1 MPDYLVK
8 ATAANG
14 QIRAFAASTK
24 KIVEAAH
31 VAHHTSPV
39 VTQALGRLLTAGSLM
54 GSMIKNR
61 DELLTLK
68 IAGDG
73 PIRGLLVTADSQ
85 GNVKGYSYI
94 HDLKDTYDAPMTV
107 SDVIG
112 DGSFTIIKDMGLKEP
127 YVGYSPL
134 VSGEIAEDLTY
145 YYAKSEQIPTS
156 VSLGVLLNEDGS
168 VKQAGGFIIQLMP
181 DTNDEIIETLEK
193 ALINTS
199 SMTKL
204 LDAGKTPETILKDI
218 FVDLDLKINT
228 TEITRFFCNCSKD
241 RVTKAL
247 IAMGET
253 DLGEMIAEGE
263 TVELNCDFCSEKYT
277 FSTKDLGD
285 ILKGLQKRRKE
296 KEVL

>member
-8 ATAANG
+8 ATAAKG
-14 QIRAFAASTK
+14 QIRAFAVSTK
-24 KIVEAAH
+24 TIVETAH
-31 VAHHTSPV
+31 TVHHTSPV
-39 VTQALGRLLTAGSLM
+39 VTQALGRLLTAGALM

-68 IAGDG
+68 INGDG
-73 PIRGLLVTADSQ
+73 PIKGLLVTADSQ
-85 GNVKGYSYI
+85 GNVKGYSYVS
-94 HDLKDTYDAPMTV
+94 DLKDTISTPMTV
-107 SDVIG
+107 SDAIG
-112 DGSFTIIKDMGLKEP
+112 SGSLTIIKDMGLKEP

-181 DTNDEIIETLEK
+181 FTEEETILKLENVL
-193 ALINTS
+193 ADTS

-204 LDAGKTPETILKDI
+204 LDAGKTPEAILKEI
-218 FVDLDLKINT
+218 FVNLDLNITT
-228 TEITRFFCNCSKD
+228 TEIVRFFCNCSRD

-247 IAMGET
+247 IAVGEAELE
-253 DLGEMIAEGE
+253 DMIADGE
-263 TVELNCDFCSEKYT
+263 STEINCDFCSEKYS
-277 FSTKDLGD
+277 FSTEDLQLLLNA
-285 ILKGLQKRRKE
+285 IRKKE
-296 KEVL
+296 KETEV

>member
-8 ATAANG
+8 ATAAKG
-14 QIRAFAASTK
+14 QIRAFAVSTK
-24 KIVEAAH
+24 EIVETART
-31 VAHHTSPV
+31 VHHTSPV
-39 VTQALGRLLTAGSLM
+39 VTQALGRLLTAGALM

-68 IAGDG
+68 INGDG
-73 PIRGLLVTADSQ
+73 PIKGLLVTADSQ
-85 GNVKGYSYI
+85 GNVKGYSYVP
-94 HDLKDTYDAPMTV
+94 DLKDTTSIPMTV
-107 SDVIG
+107 SDAIG
-112 DGSFTIIKDMGLKEP
+112 SGSLTIIKDMGLKEP

-181 DTNDEIIETLEK
+181 FTDEEMILKLENVL
-193 ALINTS
+193 ADTS

-204 LDAGKTPETILKDI
+204 LDAGKTPEAILKEI
-218 FVDLDLKINT
+218 FVNLDLNITT
-228 TEITRFFCNCSKD
+228 TEIVRFFCNCSRD

-247 IAMGET
+247 IAVGEAELE
-253 DLGEMIAEGE
+253 DMIADGE
-263 TVELNCDFCSEKYT
+263 STEINCDFCSEKYA
-277 FSTKDLGD
+277 FSTEDLQLLLNA
-285 ILKGLQKRRKE
+285 IRKKE
-296 KEVL
+296 KETEV

>member
-8 ATAANG
+8 ATAAKG
-14 QIRAFAASTK
+14 QIRAFAVSTK
-24 KIVEAAH
+24 TIVETART
-31 VAHHTSPV
+31 VHHTSPV
-39 VTQALGRLLTAGSLM
+39 VTQALGRLLTAGALM

-68 IAGDG
+68 INGDG
-73 PIRGLLVTADSQ
+73 PIKGLLVTADSQ
-85 GNVKGYSYI
+85 GNVKGYSYVS
-94 HDLKDTYDAPMTV
+94 DLKDTTSIPMTV
-107 SDVIG
+107 SDAIG
-112 DGSFTIIKDMGLKEP
+112 SGSLTIIKDMGLKEP

-181 DTNDEIIETLEK
+181 FTDEETILKLENVL
-193 ALINTS
+193 ADTS

-204 LDAGKTPETILKDI
+204 MDAGKTPEAILKEI
-218 FVDLDLKINT
+218 FVNLDLNITT
-228 TEITRFFCNCSKD
+228 TEIVRFFCNCSRD

-247 IAMGET
+247 IAIGEAELE
-253 DLGEMIAEGE
+253 DMIADGE
-263 TVELNCDFCSEKYT
+263 STEINCDFCSEKYV
-277 FSTKDLGD
+277 FSTEDLQLLLNA
-285 ILKGLQKRRKE
+285 IRKKE
-296 KEVL
+296 KETEV

>member
-8 ATAANG
+8 ATAAKG
-14 QIRAFAASTK
+14 QIRAFAVSTK
-24 KIVEAAH
+24 AMVETART
-31 VAHHTSPV
+31 AHHTSPV
-39 VTQALGRLLTAGSLM
+39 VTQALGRLLTAGALM

-85 GNVKGYSYI
+85 GNVKGYSYVP
-94 HDLKDTYDAPMTV
+94 DLGDPTDTPMTV
-107 SDVIG
+107 SDAIG
-112 DGSFTIIKDMGLKEP
+112 SGSLTIIKDMGLKEP

-134 VSGEIAEDLTY
+134 ISGEIAEDLTY

-156 VSLGVLLNEDGS
+156 VSLGVLLNDDGS

-181 DTNDEIIETLEK
+181 FTDEETIFTLEK
-193 ALINTS
+193 VLANTS

-204 LDAGKTPETILKDI
+204 LDAGKTPEEILKDI
-218 FVDLDLKINT
+218 FVDLDLKITT
-228 TEITRFFCNCSKD
+228 TEITRFSCNCSRD

-247 IAMGET
+247 ISVGEK
-253 DLGEMIAEGE
+253 DLEEMIEDGKNIE
-263 TVELNCDFCSEKYT
+263 MNCDFCSEKYIFT
-277 FSTKDLGD
+277 IEDLQLLLKAIQTKG
-285 ILKGLQKRRKE
+285 KE
-296 KEVL
+296 TEV

>member
-1 MPDYLVK
+1 MSDYLVK

-24 KIVEAAH
+24 NIAEAGRT
-31 VAHHTSPV
+31 AHHTSPV

-54 GSMIKNR
+54 GSMIKNH

-73 PIRGLLVTADSQ
+73 PISGLLVTADSQ
-85 GNVKGYSYI
+85 GNVKGYSYVP
-94 HDLKDTYDAPMTV
+94 DLEDTIDAPMTV
-107 SDVIG
+107 SDAIG
-112 DGSFTIIKDMGLKEP
+112 EGSLIIIKDMGLKEP

-156 VSLGVLLNEDGS
+156 VSLGVLLNTDGS

-181 DTNDEIIETLEK
+181 DTEEATIEALEQTL
-193 ALINTS
+193 ANTS

-204 LDAGKTPETILKDI
+204 LDAGKTPEAILEEI
-218 FVDLDLKINT
+218 FHDLDLNITT
-228 TEITRFFCNCSKD
+228 TEMIRFFCNCSRD
-241 RVTKAL
+241 RVSKAL
-247 IAMGET
+247 IAIGKDE
-253 DLGEMIAEGE
+253 LEEMISAGE
-263 TVELNCDFCSEKYT
+263 TVELNCDFCGEKYM
-277 FSTKDLGD
+277 FSTKDLQLILED
-285 ILKGLQKRRKE
+285 IQKRE
-296 KEVL
+296 KETEV

>member
-8 ATAANG
+8 ATAAKG
-14 QIRAFAASTK
+14 QIRAFAVSTK
-24 KIVEAAH
+24 TIVETART
-31 VAHHTSPV
+31 VHHTSPV
-39 VTQALGRLLTAGSLM
+39 VTQALGRLLTAGALM

-68 IAGDG
+68 INGDG
-73 PIRGLLVTADSQ
+73 PIKGLLVTADSQ
-85 GNVKGYSYI
+85 GNVKGYSYVS
-94 HDLKDTYDAPMTV
+94 DLKDTTSIPMTV
-107 SDVIG
+107 SDAIG
-112 DGSFTIIKDMGLKEP
+112 SGSLTIIKDMGLKEP

-181 DTNDEIIETLEK
+181 FTDEEMILKLENVL
-193 ALINTS
+193 ADTS

-204 LDAGKTPETILKDI
+204 MDAGKTPEAILKEI
-218 FVDLDLKINT
+218 FVNLDLNITT
-228 TEITRFFCNCSKD
+228 TEIVRFFCNCSRD

-247 IAMGET
+247 IAIGEAELE
-253 DLGEMIAEGE
+253 DMIADGE
-263 TVELNCDFCSEKYT
+263 STEINCDFCSEKYV
-277 FSTKDLGD
+277 FSTEDLQLLLNA
-285 ILKGLQKRRKE
+285 IRKKE
-296 KEVL
+296 KETEV

>member
-24 KIVEAAH
+24 AIVETAH
-31 VAHHTSPV
+31 TVHHTSPV

-61 DELLTLK
+61 DELLTIK
-68 IAGDG
+68 INGEG

-85 GNVKGYSYI
+85 GNVKGYSYVS
-94 HDLKDTYDAPMTV
+94 DLKDTIDAPMTV
-107 SDVIG
+107 SDAID
-112 DGSFTIIKDMGLKEP
+112 DGSLTIIKDMGLKEP

-156 VSLGVLLNEDGS
+156 VSLGVLLNKDGS

-181 DTNDEIIETLEK
+181 DTDEETIEVLEK
-193 ALINTS
+193 ALAATS

-204 LDAGKTPETILKDI
+204 LDAGKTPETILKEI

-228 TEITRFFCNCSKD
+228 TEIIRFFCNCSRE

-247 IAMGET
+247 VAIGET
-253 DLGEMIAEGE
+253 ELGEMIAQGE
-263 TVELNCDFCSEKYT
+263 TVELNCDFCSEKYA
-277 FSTKDLGD
+277 FSTEDLAG
-285 ILKGLQKRRKE
+285 ILDAIQKKSQE
-296 KEVL
+296 KR

>member
-8 ATAANG
+8 ATAAKG
-14 QIRAFAASTK
+14 QIRAFAVSTK
-24 KIVEAAH
+24 TIVETAH
-31 VAHHTSPV
+31 TVHHTSPV
-39 VTQALGRLLTAGSLM
+39 VTQALGRLLTAGALM

-68 IAGDG
+68 INGDG
-73 PIRGLLVTADSQ
+73 PIKGLLVTADSQ
-85 GNVKGYSYI
+85 GNVKGYSYVP
-94 HDLKDTYDAPMTV
+94 DLKDTTSIPMTV
-107 SDVIG
+107 SDAIG
-112 DGSFTIIKDMGLKEP
+112 SGSLTIIKDMGLKEP

-181 DTNDEIIETLEK
+181 ITDEETILKLENVL
-193 ALINTS
+193 ADTS

-204 LDAGKTPETILKDI
+204 LDAGKTPEAILKEI
-218 FVDLDLKINT
+218 FVNLDLNITT
-228 TEITRFFCNCSKD
+228 TEIVRFFCNCSRD

-247 IAMGET
+247 IAVGET
-253 DLGEMIAEGE
+253 ELEDMIADGE
-263 TVELNCDFCSEKYT
+263 STEINCDFCSEKYA
-277 FSTKDLGD
+277 FSTEDLQLLLNA
-285 ILKGLQKRRKE
+285 IRKKE
-296 KEVL
+296 KETEV

>member
-24 KIVEAAH
+24 SIVETAH
-31 VAHHTSPV
+31 TVHHTSPV
-39 VTQALGRLLTAGSLM
+39 VTQALGRLLTAVSLM

-61 DELLTLK
+61 DELLTIK
-68 IAGDG
+68 IAGEG

-85 GNVKGYSYI
+85 GNVKGYSYVS
-94 HDLKDTYDAPMTV
+94 DLKDTIDSPMTV
-107 SDVIG
+107 SDAID
-112 DGSFTIIKDMGLKEP
+112 DGSLTIIKDMGLKEP

-181 DTNDEIIETLEK
+181 DTDDETIEALEK
-193 ALINTS
+193 ALANTS

-204 LDAGKTPETILKDI
+204 LDAGKTPETILKEI

-228 TEITRFFCNCSKD
+228 TEIIRFFCNCSRD

-247 IAMGET
+247 IAIGET
-253 DLGEMIAEGE
+253 ELAEMIAEGE
-263 TVELNCDFCSEKYT
+263 TVELNCDFCSEKYA
-277 FSTKDLGD
+277 FSTEDLAE
-285 ILKGLQKRRKE
+285 ILAAIQTRGKE
-296 KEVL
+296 KR

>member
-24 KIVEAAH
+24 SIVETAH
-31 VAHHTSPV
+31 TAHHTSPV

-61 DELLTLK
+61 DEFLTLK
-68 IAGDG
+68 IVGEG
-73 PIRGLLVTADSQ
+73 PIKGILVTADSQ
-85 GNVKGYSYI
+85 GNVKGYSYVP
-94 HDLKDTYDAPMTV
+94 DLNDTTAAPITV
-107 SDVIG
+107 SDAIG
-112 DGSFTIIKDMGLKEP
+112 DGSMTIIKDMGLKEP
-127 YVGYSPL
+127 YVGYTPL

-181 DTNDEIIETLEK
+181 DTDDETIEALEK
-193 ALINTS
+193 ALANTS

-204 LDAGKTPETILKDI
+204 LDDGKTPETILKDI
-218 FVDLDLKINT
+218 FVDLDLKIST
-228 TEITRFFCNCSKD
+228 TEIIRFFCNCSRN

-247 IAMGET
+247 IAVGREE
-253 DLGEMIAEGE
+253 LEEMIADGKDIEM
-263 TVELNCDFCSEKYT
+263 NCDFCSEKYIFT
-277 FSTKDLGD
+277 TADLQML
-285 ILKGLQKRRKE
+285 LKAIQKKE
-296 KEVL
+296 KETEV

>member
-14 QIRAFAASTK
+14 QIRAFAVSTK
-24 KIVEAAH
+24 AMVETAH
-31 VAHHTSPV
+31 TTHHTSPV
-39 VTQALGRLLTAGSLM
+39 VTQALGRLLTAGALM

-73 PIRGLLVTADSQ
+73 PIKGLLVTADGQ
-85 GNVKGYSYI
+85 GNVKGYSYVP
-94 HDLKDTYDAPMTV
+94 DLRDTPAAPMAV
-107 SDVIG
+107 SDAIG
-112 DGSFTIIKDMGLKEP
+112 DGSLTIIKDMGLKEP

-156 VSLGVLLNEDGS
+156 VSLGVLVNDDGS

-181 DTNDEIIETLEK
+181 FTEEETILNLEK
-193 ALINTS
+193 VLANTS

-204 LDAGKTPETILKDI
+204 LDAGKTPEEILKDI
-218 FVDLDLKINT
+218 FVDLDLNIMT
-228 TEITRFFCNCSKD
+228 TEITRFLCNCSRD

-247 IAMGET
+247 IAVGEK
-253 DLGEMIAEGE
+253 DLEEMIAGGKKIEM
-263 TVELNCDFCSEKYT
+263 NCDFCSEKYT
-277 FSTKDLGD
+277 FTPEDLRLLLYA
-285 ILKGLQKRRKE
+285 IRKAG
-296 KEVL
+296 KETEE